1 MFLDQILAA
10 CGFPAVAGDVEI
22 TGITSDSRKVEKG
35 FLFAALPGSKTNGTD
50 FYRTLMKRGRCRRLS
65 ENGLRS
71 GSADDRYFRR

>member
-35 FLFAALPGSKTNGTD
+35 FLFAALPVPKRTERI
-50 FYRTLMKRGRCRRLS
+50 FYRTLMKKGPLPPSFRKRPSFRICR
-65 ENGLRS
+65 
-71 GSADDRYFRR
+71 